1 MSLYIIKH
9 IPTSTYFGMNKRIHL
24 DTKHSANIFVFKNKQ
39 NIQKVYNSLQYLKN
53 KSDLYEL
60 SAQLMHQSLDNA
72 NTTIQSLSDIRN
84 RDYIIHQLDIKYIQN
99 IVDGRNVGIILIN
112 DIIIDKSNSKVEMNC
127 EEFLNQTDSLS
138 YVREK
143 LEQDYLK
150 FF

>member
-1 MSLYIIKH
+1 
-9 IPTSTYFGMNKRIHL
+9 
-24 DTKHSANIFVFKNKQ
+24 
-39 NIQKVYNSLQYLKN
+39 
-53 KSDLYEL
+53 
-60 SAQLMHQSLDNA
+60 MHQSLDNA